1 MSFEPQSPDWYR
13 ALTLSERIE
22 ALQGHAPADSA
33 TSEACIHERLERWH
47 AEFGHA
53 LDDYLSVCAALH
65 GLSRNDLA
73 SCAPIEAVRGR
84 VAVPPWLRSLELAFR
99 AADSGSPIPFEEI
112 LGGAGTT
119 GFLNLIEPLLRQA
132 RQRLRDGVE
141 FTEARGA

>member
-73 SCAPIEAVRGR
+73 SLLGAPIEAVRGR
-84 VAVPPWLRSLELAFR
+84 VAVPPWLRSLESAFR
-99 AADSGSPIPFEEI
+99 AADSGSPNSVRGDPGRRRHHGVPESDRAVAAP
-112 LGGAGTT
+112 GAPA
-119 GFLNLIEPLLRQA
+119 IA
-132 RQRLRDGVE
+132 RRR
-141 FTEARGA
+141 